1 MELYYAITESPY
13 FLWVILPVLIFCSR
27 ILDVTVGTLRIIFV
41 SRGRKFIA
49 PLLGFCEVFIWLI
62 VITNLMANLNNW
74 ICYIAY
80 AAGFATG
87 NFVGIH
93 LEEKLAIGMLSVR
106 IFVPDDKAVALSK
119 KLSEKGFGVTRVK
132 GAGSLSDTNILNCI
146 IRRKEY
152 ADIVAAIHEVDAG
165 LFYYAEELKHVCGGI
180 FLNHNVAKKK

>member
-1 MELYYAITESPY
+1 MELISKITESPY
-13 FLWVILPVLIFCSR
+13 FLWVILPILIFCSR
-27 ILDVTVGTLRIIFV
+27 ILDVTFGTLRIIFV
-41 SRGRKFIA
+41 SRGKKFIA
-49 PLLGFCEVFIWLI
+49 PLLGFCEVLIWLI

-80 AAGFATG
+80 AAGFAAG

-106 IFVPDDKAVALSK
+106 IFVSDDKVAALSK

-132 GAGSLSDTNILNCI
+132 GTGSLSDTNILTCI

-152 ADIVAAIHEVDAG
+152 AEIVAAIHEVDPS
-165 LFYYAEELKHVCGGI
+165 LFYFAEELKHVCGGI
-180 FLNHNVAKKK
+180 FLNNDYAKKK

>member
-1 MELYYAITESPY
+1 MELFSAVTESPY

-27 ILDVTVGTLRIIFV
+27 ILDVTIGTLRIIFV

-49 PLLGFCEVFIWLI
+49 PLLGFCEVLIWLI

-74 ICYIAY
+74 ICYVAY

-93 LEEKLAIGMLSVR
+93 LEEKLAMGMLSVR
-106 IFVPDDKAVALSK
+106 IFVSDEKAATLSQ

-132 GAGSLSDTNILNCI
+132 GAGSLADTNILNCI

-152 ADIVAAIHEVDAG
+152 ADVVAVIHDVDVS

-180 FLNHNVAKKK
+180 FQNNDVKK